1 MVKKN
6 ACVFISGKGT
16 NLKNLI
22 DKSRDSSFPIKIKL
36 VISNNI
42 NALGIKIAR
51 KNSITYKIINTKLR
65 NYETNLINILKF
77 NKISLICLAGYMKIL
92 PKRLIR
98 KFENKVINIHPS
110 LLPKFKGLNTYSKII
125 KRREV
130 KTGCSVHFVNEKLDD
145 GKIIIQKSFFIN
157 QNYDENYLKN
167 RTQKLEYLAY
177 PEAIISLFRSK
188 KFKKKT

>member
-1 MVKKN
+1 MPEK
-6 ACVFISGKGT
+6 F
-16 NLKNLI
+16 
-22 DKSRDSSFPIKIKL
+22 
-36 VISNNI
+36 
-42 NALGIKIAR
+42 
-51 KNSITYKIINTKLR
+51 ITYKIINTKSR
-65 NYETNLINILKF
+65 NYETNLIHILKL

-92 PKRLIR
+92 PKSLLR

-125 KRREV
+125 KSREV

-145 GKIIIQKSFFIN
+145 GKIIVQKSFFIN
-157 QNYDENYLKN
+157 QNYEENYLKN

-188 KFKKKT
+188 KFKKKN